1 MSRNI
6 GLLIAAL
13 VVACGDNDRRQPA
26 TDSARGDVATGA
38 DSGMAGMD
46 HSKMP
51 GMADSAATGM
61 EGMDHSK
68 MPDMTAPAPGGGS
81 MAGMDHSKMP
91 GMGTA
96 PASPGRPVRPM
107 AGMDHSNMPGMGA
120 ASGSRRRPA
129 NPMAGMDHA
138 NMPGMVPPSRAA
150 TPSTPPM
157 DHSNMPGMTGAMST
171 PATAAELKLDTLV
184 AALLND
190 PIVRQR
196 IQSDSSLKRRWDNA
210 ARQTIL
216 LTRPQ

>member
-1 MSRNI
+1 MLRSI
-6 GLLIAAL
+6 GFLLAAIA
-13 VVACGDNDRRQPA
+13 VACGDNDRRQPA
-26 TDSARGDVATGA
+26 TESARGDVAAGA

-51 GMADSAATGM
+51 GMADSTATGM

-68 MPDMTAPAPGGGS
+68 MPGMTAPAPAGGS
-81 MAGMDHSKMP
+81 MA
-91 GMGTA
+91 
-96 PASPGRPVRPM
+96 R
-107 AGMDHSNMPGMGA
+107 MDHSNMPGMSG
-120 ASGSRRRPA
+120 ASGSPRRPA

-150 TPSTPPM
+150 TPSMPPM
-157 DHSNMPGMTGAMST
+157 DHTNMPGMTGAMST

-196 IQSDSSLKRRWDNA
+196 IQSDSSLKRRWDSA
-210 ARQTIL
+210 AKQTIL